1 MKFMRGLL
9 RSIPIMDHQPW
20 PRTGKR
26 LRTAPTLGVSCIS
39 QAGTYERVPQTV
51 PQTVLVNRLPL
62 PPPAH
67 CPQPPPQAHLALCER
82 PSSCGCQ
89 GNQAFYSIPVTG
101 LVGAEEWGNNW
112 LPWPLEAPQ
121 HALHFLKVGWGGV
134 HPRCL
139 LTQAQ
144 LGGVE
149 PPGSRE
155 LPGLQLRV
163 IGGLL
168 WPWPF
173 PEDNS
178 LYARE
183 NSIA

>member
-1 MKFMRGLL
+1 M
-9 RSIPIMDHQPW
+9 
-20 PRTGKR
+20 
-26 LRTAPTLGVSCIS
+26 
-39 QAGTYERVPQTV
+39 
-51 PQTVLVNRLPL
+51 
-62 PPPAH
+62 
-67 CPQPPPQAHLALCER
+67 
-82 PSSCGCQ
+82 
-89 GNQAFYSIPVTG
+89 TG

-112 LPWPLEAPQ
+112 FPWPLQAPHQ
-121 HALHFLKVGWGGV
+121 TLHFLKVGWGGV
-134 HPRCL
+134 HLCCL

-149 PPGSRE
+149 PPCSWE

>member
-1 MKFMRGLL
+1 M
-9 RSIPIMDHQPW
+9 
-20 PRTGKR
+20 
-26 LRTAPTLGVSCIS
+26 
-39 QAGTYERVPQTV
+39 
-51 PQTVLVNRLPL
+51 
-62 PPPAH
+62 
-67 CPQPPPQAHLALCER
+67 
-82 PSSCGCQ
+82 
-89 GNQAFYSIPVTG
+89 TG

-112 LPWPLEAPQ
+112 LPWPLEAPHQ
-121 HALHFLKVGWGGV
+121 ALHFLKVGWGGV

-163 IGGLL
+163 IGSLL